1 MVKRYYGLNNIPQE
15 KLVNNPLQNYVNET
29 MDFIMALDLL
39 EKAKNDLEY
48 ALKYADYAWHRGCV
62 REKRNMI
69 SLAGIAGENAER
81 AAGRIAAAIYMIKGD
96 HNAFSDLEH
105 LENKEDHS
113 EGNQ

>member
-1 MVKRYYGLNNIPQE
+1 MVKKYYGLNNIQTE
-15 KLVNNPLQNYVNET
+15 QLINNPMQNYVNET

-69 SLAGIAGENAER
+69 SLAGIAEENAGR
-81 AAGRIAAAIYMIKGD
+81 AAGRISAAIYMMKGN
-96 HNAFSDLEH
+96 HNSFSDLES
-105 LENKEDHS
+105 ENKEDNM
-113 EGNQ
+113 EVKK